1 MIQFLNNKTQKNNYC
16 HFPESTGEGRSAGRA
31 QGKVPGSKQG
41 RQEPD
46 RHKWEQSAPGKS
58 RYSTTRFGHVHVFMG
73 NHVYGCTSG

>member
-16 HFPESTGEGRSAGRA
+16 HFPESTGKEGVLGGPRERCQGANRGGRSQTQTQMGT
-31 QGKVPGSKQG
+31 
-41 RQEPD
+41 D
-46 RHKWEQSAPGKS
+46 APGKS